1 MEISE
6 EDLKQKIAEAQAEAK
21 KGLLTQEDFDKALS
35 KRINELT
42 EKHKK
47 DLEEK
52 EKTAKM
58 TAEEKQKH
66 DFEVLTK
73 ERDELK
79 NSLAQKEHKE
89 KLLSLMTEK
98 KVDNSFYEMFSNV
111 TDIEKAGQMMDKFN
125 ETLKAQVDAEVDK
138 KLNPHVPSSGGNN
151 NDDAQ
156 LRKAMG
162 L

>member
-1 MEISE
+1 MEITE
-6 EDLKQKIAEAQAEAK
+6 EELKKKIESAQAEAT

-47 DLEEK
+47 ELDEK
-52 EKTAKM
+52 EKILKM
-58 TAEEKQKH
+58 SAEEKQKH

-79 NSLAQKEHKE
+79 SSLAEKEHRE
-89 KLLSLMTEK
+89 KLLTMMSEK
-98 KVDNSFYEMFSNV
+98 KVDNSFYDVFSGV
-111 TDIEKAGQMMDKFN
+111 ADLEQAGKLMD
-125 ETLKAQVDAEVDK
+125 TLKEQMKSAIDK
-138 KLNPHVPSSGGNN
+138 AVEDKLKPNVPSTNGNG